1 MFVTIFSVRLYIHV
15 STEMNATD
23 SPSAPTNTTASADL
37 YSIAAKIG
45 LISAYIFIF
54 TMALFGNSIGL
65 YVACSKAPSRRI
77 TDLLIKNLAIAD
89 LIFTVTVM
97 PDSVIFI
104 IYEGPRWIGG
114 TLGHITC
121 KLVFYAVPVSI
132 AASVITLTVISF
144 DRFCAIFFPLSQ
156 ALFHKHKTITAI
168 IWLISL
174 TTMAPN
180 LLLFQVFQDG
190 GRYSCYQVWPW
201 AEDLEETFLALKIFH
216 VIAFVLLYVL
226 PLLII
231 AVVNSLVAQRVW
243 FHKSPGNTA
252 SFNRTPVEVTRRR
265 AVKMLVAIVIVFA
278 LCWLPTYVHHYLML
292 FQPVVWGEVPIV
304 VGHLMLWVSH
314 ANSAINPLL
323 YIVFNKNFRY
333 AFLNATI
340 ALFASPIRAVSTC
353 TACIMEERSTSDA
366 AQQQN
371 HLPPRPRQH
380 AYGGFR
386 VAPATWKP
394 PKTPGARNGTGK
406 TRETRL

>member
-1 MFVTIFSVRLYIHV
+1 MMLVPILSFCLYIHV
-15 STEMNATD
+15 FTEMNATD

-54 TMALFGNSIGL
+54 TMALFANSIGL

-97 PDSVIFI
+97 PDTVIFI

-114 TLGHITC
+114 TLGHVTC

-174 TTMAPN
+174 ITMAPN
-180 LLLFQVFQDG
+180 LLFFQVFQDG
-190 GRYSCYQVWPW
+190 ERYYCYQVWPW
-201 AEDLEETFLALKIFH
+201 AEDLEETFLALKISH
-216 VIAFVLLYVL
+216 VVFFVLLYAL

-243 FHKSPGNTA
+243 FHKSPGNAA
-252 SFNRTPVEVTRRR
+252 SLNRTSAEVTKRR
-265 AVKMLVAIVIVFA
+265 AVKMLVAIVVVFA
-278 LCWLPTYVHHYLML
+278 LCWLPTYVNHYLMF
-292 FQPVVWGEVPIV
+292 FQPVVWDEVPIV
-304 VGHLMLWVSH
+304 VAHLIFWVSH

-323 YIVFNKNFRY
+323 YIAFNKNFRY
-333 AFLNATI
+333 AFLKATI
-340 ALFASPIRAVSTC
+340 AFFASPIRALSTC
-353 TACIMEERSTSDA
+353 AAYIMERHSTSEA
-366 AQQQN
+366 AQQQID
-371 HLPPRPRQH
+371 LPLRPRQH
-380 AYGGFR
+380 GEFR
-386 VAPATWKP
+386 VTPGTRKP
-394 PKTPGARNGTGK
+394 PK
-406 TRETRL
+406 

>member
-1 MFVTIFSVRLYIHV
+1 
-15 STEMNATD
+15 MNATD

-37 YSIAAKIG
+37 YSIEAKIG

-54 TMALFGNSIGL
+54 TMALLGNSIGL

-77 TDLLIKNLAIAD
+77 TDLLMKNLAIAD

-114 TLGHITC
+114 TFGHITC
-121 KLVFYAVPVSI
+121 KLVFYAAPVSI

-174 TTMAPN
+174 ITMAPY

-190 GRYSCYQVWPW
+190 GRYSCYRVWPW
-201 AEDLEETFLALKIFH
+201 AENLEDTFLALKIFH
-216 VIAFVLLYVL
+216 VIVFVLLYAL

-231 AVVNSLVAQRVW
+231 AVINSLVAQRVW
-243 FHKSPGNTA
+243 FHKSPGNAA
-252 SFNRTPVEVTRRR
+252 SLNRTSAEVAKRR
-265 AVKMLVAIVIVFA
+265 AVKMLVAIVVVFA
-278 LCWLPTYVHHYLML
+278 LCWLPTYVNFYLMF
-292 FQPVVWGEVPIV
+292 FQPVVWDEVPIV
-304 VGHLMLWVSH
+304 VTHLMFWVSH

-323 YIVFNKNFRY
+323 YIAFNKNFRY

-340 ALFASPIRAVSTC
+340 ALFASPIRALRTC
-353 TACIMEERSTSDA
+353 TAYILERHSTSEA
-366 AQQQN
+366 AQQQID
-371 HLPPRPRQH
+371 LPLRPRQQ
-380 AYGGFR
+380 GGFR
-386 VAPATWKP
+386 VTPGTMKP
-394 PKTPGARNGTGK
+394 PKTPVVGNGTGNI
-406 TRETRL
+406 RETRL